1 LSPKWTAT
9 PEIISELRAQFEKVF
24 KRSFGIQDSKK
35 PRHRKKA
42 SLHHT
47 SQSFSQVR
55 LDDALLKCISTLSPK
70 CRDEELE
77 DLIYF
82 ILDLYQFHDVALPIS
97 EVDVTQIV
105 VDHATR
111 NHGSKKRTR
120 VNDNEHVFLVLDKN
134 VQSLPWESIP
144 ILRGRSVSRIPSV
157 DFLIDRRRVEGLSLK
172 QPNFAGATI
181 DPRKGYFILDPS
193 GDLRRTEERFKDWA
207 AGMRKAGWNGVV
219 GRPVSEQQFENALR
233 QSDLVLY
240 VELLCST
247 AVLADVLL

>member
-1 LSPKWTAT
+1 MHLDAFPKMSRRRVGGPHLLHSWSLPVSWCCFTY
-9 PEIISELRAQFEKVF
+9 LR
-24 KRSFGIQDSKK
+24 GWCH
-35 PRHRKKA
+35 PN
-42 SLHHT
+42 
-47 SQSFSQVR
+47 
-55 LDDALLKCISTLSPK
+55 
-70 CRDEELE
+70 
-77 DLIYF
+77 
-82 ILDLYQFHDVALPIS
+82 
-97 EVDVTQIV
+97 
-105 VDHATR
+105 HATR

-157 DFLIDRRRVEGLSLK
+157 DFLIDRLEYVELRKRGRLSLK

-181 DPRKGYFILDPS
+181 DPRKGYFILNPS

-207 AGMRKAGWNGVV
+207 AGMRKAGWDGVV

-233 QSDLVLY
+233 QSDLVVY

-247 AVLADVLL
+247 AVLADVLF